1 MFSFFTSYA
10 QKAPLHMRPPV
21 TTGCKCLMRLV
32 LFAESNPAD
41 YASKLKRLPQ
51 NLQESV
57 ESLSGDK
64 VLHELIGDK
73 LVKAA
78 IAIRKVSI
86 VSYPL
91 VLLFFF
97 GCKIFWICSQFCH
110 FCVLQAEIDHY
121 AKNPGAFND
130 LIYRY

>member
-1 MFSFFTSYA
+1 MW
-10 QKAPLHMRPPV
+10 
-21 TTGCKCLMRLV
+21 LV

-73 LVKAA
+73 LVTAA

-86 VSYPL
+86 VSYL
-91 VLLFFF
+91 HVLLFFLVVRYF
-97 GCKIFWICSQFCH
+97 GFAHHSAIFVSCRPRSITMQRIQGHLTISSTGTRTKERNEGLRSFRRGKW
-110 FCVLQAEIDHY
+110 
-121 AKNPGAFND
+121 FN
-130 LIYRY
+130 LMTN